1 MSQRE
6 KKARINIDIRWWVS
20 VLAVS
25 LAAGGAGFA
34 LGLWLGR

>member
-1 MSQRE
+1 MAQRE
-6 KKARINIDIRWWVS
+6 KKPRIDIRWWLS
-20 VLAVS
+20 VLGVT